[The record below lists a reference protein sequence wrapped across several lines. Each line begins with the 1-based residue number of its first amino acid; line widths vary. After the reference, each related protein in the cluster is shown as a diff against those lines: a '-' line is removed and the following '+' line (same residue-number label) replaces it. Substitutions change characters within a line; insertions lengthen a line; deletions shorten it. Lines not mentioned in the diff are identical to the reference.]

1 MYYNK
6 RLAVRSERIQMPWGD
21 PADYDIYQN
30 YIDELHHSTRFEKY
44 YFISPALA
52 CSFYKEHLEKIGN
65 LYAYEIAIDMMIEH
79 IAKDKQVN
87 KDLDEGNTC
96 IIFDGLRIRSEE
108 IYRKIDN
115 YFENTN
121 IIKI

>member
-6 RLAVRSERIQMPWGD
+6 KLAVRSERIQMPWGD

-44 YFISPALA
+44 YFISPSLA

-65 LYAYEIAIDMMIEH
+65 LYAYEIAVPMMIEH
-79 IAKDKQVN
+79 IANDK
-87 KDLDEGNTC
+87 E
-96 IIFDGLRIRSEE
+96 IITISSGIW
-108 IYRKIDN
+108 KIL
-115 YFENTN
+115 
-121 IIKI
+121 